1 MRMSFL
7 HQTSSDCEQVYN
19 ASLEFQEYILH
30 TLVQLNGFKP
40 PDKHIILSSTPNCFQ
55 LLDPSSVSKH
65 VDINNIDN
73 SDLIKQRTPEWYSL
87 RESCRVTGSTMFK
100 ALGFDTLSR
109 QKEHHNT
116 FVCGRSPPT
125 HSSEVK
131 EKLQHGTLNEQNILA
146 TLTGLILPSFLP
158 PCYAF
163 FEVGAKILKGSSLFD
178 QVAVSTDGIL
188 KCTQGDTCLTCNEKK
203 SIVVEFKSP
212 FATKENPH
220 VTTYDIPLRYVPQI
234 LCEMEAWESS
244 ELWLLCGT
252 KQSVTL
258 FQCYHD
264 KRLLDN
270 LLSTK
275 NDLYGQEK
283 PNIPMR
289 LHPSV
294 DNLKSQMKN
303 YVQTNTIFKGE
314 FPALTGEYGD
324 VKESDVIPSAYGVT
338 PLFSN

>member
-1 MRMSFL
+1 M
-7 HQTSSDCEQVYN
+7 
-19 ASLEFQEYILH
+19 
-30 TLVQLNGFKP
+30 
-40 PDKHIILSSTPNCFQ
+40 
-55 LLDPSSVSKH
+55 
-65 VDINNIDN
+65 
-73 SDLIKQRTPEWYSL
+73 
-87 RESCRVTGSTMFK
+87 
-100 ALGFDTLSR
+100 
-109 QKEHHNT
+109 
-116 FVCGRSPPT
+116 
-125 HSSEVK
+125 
-131 EKLQHGTLNEQNILA
+131 
-146 TLTGLILPSFLP
+146 LTGLILPSFLP

-178 QVAVSTDGIL
+178 QVAISADGIL

-220 VTTYDIPLRYVPQI
+220 VTTYDIPLWYVPQI

-283 PNIPMR
+283 PNIPTR

-303 YVQTNTIFKGE
+303 YIQTNTIFKGE

-324 VKESDVIPSAYGVT
+324 VKESNVIPSAYGVT
-338 PLFSN
+338 PPFQQLAIS